1 MLHRLYKPILWKALK
16 VDHKSVDSVLF
27 YCAYILNLL
36 CKTKVNASVKYITQ
50 TCSFRHV
57 FNRFQQATNAEV
69 RANATLLFTEAFP
82 IHDPSMSSEMVDQ
95 AVQKQLDLLFVCQQL
110 IPYCMVMHYGCF
122 VIITQY
128 INQRNFSKEC
138 SVCANRVHQRT
149 PI

>member
-27 YCAYILNLL
+27 YCAYILNMLY
-36 CKTKVNASVKYITQ
+36 KTKFGALKYITL
-50 TCSFRHV
+50 SFRHV

-95 AVQKQLDLLFVCQQL
+95 AVQKQLDLLFVCL
-110 IPYCMVMHYGCF
+110 ALLC
-122 VIITQY
+122 II
-128 INQRNFSKEC
+128 NML
-138 SVCANRVHQRT
+138 
-149 PI
+149 